1 MKHKEAVLVSAY
13 TGVLLTKNFAD
24 VHKFCEELLGRPIYT
39 HEFASEERQKE
50 IQDKIKPLIV
60 KMIEE
65 EEK

>member
-1 MKHKEAVLVSAY
+1 MTHAEAVLVSAY

-39 HEFASEERQKE
+39 HEFARIETQKE
-50 IQDKIKPLIV
+50 IQEKSQPLIL

-65 EEK
+65 EA